1 MSYPDIKVI
10 KNNPDLTGM
19 ASVIPDVVFSTAAG
33 VPLKM
38 QLMVPWDVTRRQKAQ
53 KRYPLIVFV
62 QGSAWTF
69 PDVYAQMPQ
78 LCSLARTGYVVATV
92 THRNSLEGHPF
103 PGFLQD
109 VKTAVR
115 YLRKHADL
123 YGIDSDRVGIWGTSS
138 GGNTALFTGL
148 TPDDDRFKTEEYKEY
163 SDRVKLVVDCFGPSD
178 LRAMLGDG
186 SGMDSEVTAIFKGLA
201 GGDMNDIPAKLE
213 LMSPVLYMKEK
224 EAYPPFLLLHGD
236 ADDMVPY
243 EQSED
248 MFHRLID
255 AGAEAS
261 MVRVE
266 GAPHEDSFWS
276 EELLGIIKEFID
288 KNI

>member
-33 VPLKM
+33 IPLKM
-38 QLMVPWDVTRRQKAQ
+38 QLMVPWDVTRRQKTF

-69 PDVYAQMPQ
+69 PDVYTQMPQ
-78 LCSLARTGYVVATV
+78 LCSFARSGYVVATV

-115 YLRKHADL
+115 YLRKNADF
-123 YGIDSDRVGIWGTSS
+123 YGIDSERVGIWGTSS

-148 TPDDDRFKTEEYKEY
+148 TPDDARFKTEEYKEY

-178 LRAMLGDG
+178 LRTMLGDG
-186 SGMDSEVTAIFKGLA
+186 SRMNTEVTAIFKGLA

-236 ADDMVPY
+236 ADEMVPY
-243 EQSED
+243 NQSLD
-248 MFHRLID
+248 MFHKLID